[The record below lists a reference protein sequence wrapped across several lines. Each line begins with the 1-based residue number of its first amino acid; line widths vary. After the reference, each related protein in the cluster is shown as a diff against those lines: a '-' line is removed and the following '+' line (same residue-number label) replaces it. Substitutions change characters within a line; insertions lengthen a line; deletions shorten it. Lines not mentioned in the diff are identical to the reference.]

1 MATAT
6 SAAAVIG
13 AFAGLA
19 SLGWQIFKYLKD
31 GPVIRISA
39 ANDME
44 MLIPLRDRSESLLM
58 LHVANVG
65 SQPTT
70 ISHMLLVRYRY
81 RFDRLLRRK
90 PLSYGYITDP
100 SPGRLPAKLG
110 IGEEWMGFA
119 SQSEVDALIAK
130 GGHVFCGVLHTF
142 AKRPNLKPIPHK
154 NPAIPPLSTSSKT

>member
-13 AFAGLA
+13 AFTGLA
-19 SLGWQIFKYLKD
+19 SLGWQVFKYLKE
-31 GPVIRISA
+31 GPVIRMSA

-44 MLIPLRDRSESLLM
+44 MLTPIGGSSESLLM

-70 ISHMLLVRYRY
+70 LSHLLLVRYRY

-100 SPGRLPAKLG
+100 SPGMLPAKLG

-119 SQSEVDALIAK
+119 GQAEVDALVAM
-130 GGHVFCGVLHTF
+130 GDHVFCGVLHTF
-142 AKRPNLKPIPHK
+142 AKQPKLVRIPHK
-154 NPAIPPLSTSSKT
+154 KPAIPPLST

>member
-6 SAAAVIG
+6 SAAAVVG

-31 GPVIRISA
+31 GPVIRMSA

-44 MLIPLRDRSESLLM
+44 MLTPIRGSSESLLM

-70 ISHMLLVRYRY
+70 LSHMLLVRYRY

-90 PLSYGYITDP
+90 PLSYGYVTDP
-100 SPGRLPAKLG
+100 SPGTLSAKLG
-110 IGEEWMGFA
+110 VGEEWMGFA
-119 SQSEVDALIAK
+119 SQAEVDALVAK
-130 GGHVFCGVLHTF
+130 GGHVYCGVLHTF
-142 AKRPNLKPIPHK
+142 AKRPKWVSIPHK
-154 NPAIPPLSTSSKT
+154 KPAIPALSSSSQT

>member
-1 MATAT
+1 MSTAT
-6 SAAAVIG
+6 NAAAVIG
-13 AFAGLA
+13 AFAGIA
-19 SLGWQIFKYLKD
+19 SLGWQIFKYLKE
-31 GPVIRISA
+31 GPVIRMSA

-44 MLIPLRDRSESLLM
+44 MLSPTQDGSESLLM

-81 RFDRLLRRK
+81 RFDRFMRRK
-90 PLSYGYITDP
+90 PLSYGYIIDP

-119 SQSEVDALIAK
+119 SQAEVDALLAK

-142 AKRPNLKPIPHK
+142 AKQPKWVSVPHK
-154 NPAIPPLSTSSKT
+154 KPAIPPISTPT